1 MTPQVI
7 SNIFSASLLII
18 IAINEN
24 KQFNRHLPQERL
36 FMALVYTNIA
46 LCFSAIS
53 YWYCQ
58 SQSGKFYVILNFLFI
73 SATFITIP
81 VLVYNWFLY
90 SLFSIFRDFPLIQKY
105 KKYTKLIIVVVI
117 AFLIINFFTLFLFY
131 LDENNGFHRGSLFYH
146 FMIACLLFFL
156 FTNAMIV
163 YNRKKIRQGHLVPLL
178 FFAVPTIISC
188 VISVLAYGIEI
199 NWAGTTL
206 AIFIIY
212 LFIQK
217 QRLGTDYLTNLYNRR
232 ELNEYLENHIRGRR
246 SNERFGIIMIDINQ
260 FKSIND
266 RWGHIVGDE
275 VLVAHSK
282 ILKSSFRAGEFI
294 ARYGGD
300 EFIVVMKADSID
312 EVTAAVNRF
321 IKSINQFNSMNNK
334 PWELSVSIGY
344 DIYDPATHDLNVDEL
359 LNHVDK
365 LMYKAK
371 SESGTTAITKEIKA

>member
-1 MTPQVI
+1 MTPQI
-7 SNIFSASLLII
+7 MSNLFSASLLII

-24 KQFNRHLPQERL
+24 KQLNRHLPQERL
-36 FMALVYTNIA
+36 FMTLVYNNIV
-46 LCFSAIS
+46 LCFSAILCG
-53 YWYCQ
+53 Y
-58 SQSGKFYVILNFLFI
+58 FLNFPGRFYYISNFI
-73 SATFITIP
+73 FTSAVFIAMP
-81 VLVYNWFLY
+81 LLVYNWFLY
-90 SLFSIFRDFPLIQKY
+90 SLFSIFRDVSLLQKY
-105 KKYTKLIIVVVI
+105 KKYTKLIVI
-117 AFLIINFFTLFLFY
+117 AVVALIMTNFFTQSLFY
-131 LDENNGFHRGSLFYH
+131 LDGNNGFHRGTFFYH
-146 FMIACLLFFL
+146 FMLACLLFL
-156 FTNAMIV
+156 LLITVMIV
-163 YNRKKIRQGHLVPLL
+163 RHKKRIRQGHLVPML

-212 LFIQK
+212 LFIQR

-260 FKSIND
+260 FKGIND
-266 RWGHIVGDE
+266 RWGHVVGDE

-282 ILKSSFRAGEFI
+282 LLKSSFRAGEFI

-300 EFIVVMKADSID
+300 EFIVVMRANSID

-321 IKSINQFNSMNNK
+321 INSVNQFNSMNNK

-344 DIYDPATHDLNVDEL
+344 DLYDPAIHDMKVDEL

-371 SESGTTAITKEIKA
+371 SESGTTAITAEIKA